1 MCPYWFLPVL
11 LVLLAFFLC
20 PTPGCRA
27 YRDPDVRH
35 AKTRM
40 SDMSRSGC
48 YAMPFHISVFSFSLP
63 LFLFARM
70 RIYYNVSLLPDFPS
84 SLKKYVLQHICQ
96 SAFYKNVQ
104 EKREKI
110 PWYIWRVYY
119 KVLLLHPLS
128 RTGAAMFW
136 HSDRNGV
143 GTLTY
148 FFCLGLVSFW
158 NSPLKKQNE
167 KKLPKTFGRY
177 KINGR
182 VLALEVSPKTG
193 VLQREQPI
201 SVGTTACC
209 NRLMNLTVSATQFAD
224 LFAFELLFV
233 DGVLHSQLI
242 SSPPRYTTNLCLFQT
257 DVYLKSPNLIF
268 NLSILIVK
276 F

>member
-1 MCPYWFLPVL
+1 MWLASCFPGCQPPFSYFLCLFFCCAVVFLYLFLCRFSVCISFPCMCPYWFLPVL

-48 YAMPFHISVFSFSLP
+48 YAMPFRISVFSFSLP

-110 PWYIWRVYY
+110 PLYIWCVCY

-128 RTGAAMFW
+128 RTGAAMF
-136 HSDRNGV
+136 
-143 GTLTY
+143 
-148 FFCLGLVSFW
+148 
-158 NSPLKKQNE
+158 
-167 KKLPKTFGRY
+167 
-177 KINGR
+177 
-182 VLALEVSPKTG
+182 
-193 VLQREQPI
+193 
-201 SVGTTACC
+201 
-209 NRLMNLTVSATQFAD
+209 
-224 LFAFELLFV
+224 
-233 DGVLHSQLI
+233 
-242 SSPPRYTTNLCLFQT
+242 
-257 DVYLKSPNLIF
+257 
-268 NLSILIVK
+268 
-276 F
+276 

>member
-1 MCPYWFLPVL
+1 MLTAHCQFLL
-11 LVLLAFFLC
+11 FCSVLLAFFLC

-27 YRDPDVRH
+27 YRDPGVEH
-35 AKTRM
+35 AETRVP
-40 SDMSRSGC
+40 DMSRPGC
-48 YAMPFHISVFSFSLP
+48 HAMPFRISVFSFSLP
-63 LFLFARM
+63 LFLSARM

-110 PWYIWRVYY
+110 PLYIWCVCY

-167 KKLPKTFGRY
+167 KKTSENIWKIWNKVLTF
-177 KINGR
+177 
-182 VLALEVSPKTG
+182 AP
-193 VLQREQPI
+193 
-201 SVGTTACC
+201 
-209 NRLMNLTVSATQFAD
+209 
-224 LFAFELLFV
+224 AF
-233 DGVLHSQLI
+233 
-242 SSPPRYTTNLCLFQT
+242 
-257 DVYLKSPNLIF
+257 K
-268 NLSILIVK
+268 K
-276 F
+276 